1 MTKNTHMNH
10 VEDKVLYG
18 GVDGTR
24 QAILA
29 LRDLKNKIKCNE
41 GAVSVK
47 WDGAPSIF
55 AGTDP
60 KDGKFFVAK
69 KGIFNKNPK
78 VYKTFD
84 DIDNEF
90 SGQIADKLKLCLTY
104 LPQLG
109 IEGVV
114 QGDYLFGESDVRTE
128 TIKDDTYVVFHP
140 NTIAYAVP
148 NNSVLADSI
157 SKARLGIVLHTK
169 YTFGDNSNDFATLRA
184 EYGCDISTLNKTD
197 DVFAISS
204 NMTIPTNDMDID
216 DVSKDLSECGKL
228 FNQIPSETFTR
239 LQTSKLPGLI
249 EQFNNTYVRE
259 GKNIGDSRR
268 HLSNFIAWI
277 SSKYEA
283 EIASRKTERGKSSQ
297 RQKLNELLSFFTD
310 STSDDV
316 KKIFDLQK
324 HLVSA
329 KIKVINTLD
338 IINEVK
344 TFVKTVDGYEATKA
358 EGYVAIDTLGGDAVK
373 LVDRMEFSYN
383 NFSPNILKGWEKPRE
398 ENG

>member
-1 MTKNTHMNH
+1 MIH

-41 GAVSVK
+41 GEVSVK

-114 QGDYLFGESDVRTE
+114 QGDYLFGENDVKTE
-128 TIKDDTYVVFHP
+128 TIKGDTYVVFHP

-148 NNSVLADSI
+148 NNGVLADSI
-157 SKARLGIVLHTK
+157 SKARIGIVLHTK
-169 YTFGDNSNDFATLRA
+169 YTFGDNSDDFATLTA

-197 DVFAISS
+197 DVFVISS
-204 NMTIPTNDMDID
+204 MMNILSNNMDTND
-216 DVSKDLSECGKL
+216 VSEELSQCGKL
-228 FNQIPSETFTR
+228 FNQISSETLKS
-239 LQTSKLPGLI
+239 LQSSELSGLI
-249 EQFNNTYVRE
+249 EQFNNSYVRQ
-259 GKNIGDSRR
+259 GKDIGDSRR
-268 HLSNFIAWI
+268 HLSNFIAWLTT
-277 SSKYEA
+277 KYEA
-283 EIASRKTERGKSSQ
+283 QIAARKTDRGKASQ
-297 RQKLNELLSFFTD
+297 RQKLDNLLSFFT
-310 STSDDV
+310 TNDV
-316 KKIFDLQK
+316 KKVFDLQK
-324 HLVSA
+324 RLVVA
-329 KIKVINTLD
+329 KLKLINTLD

-344 TFVKTVDGYEATKA
+344 TFVKTVDGYAATKA
-358 EGYVAIDTLGGDAVK
+358 EGYIAIDTLGGDAVK

-383 NFSPNILKGWEKPRE
+383 NFSPNILKGWEKPRK